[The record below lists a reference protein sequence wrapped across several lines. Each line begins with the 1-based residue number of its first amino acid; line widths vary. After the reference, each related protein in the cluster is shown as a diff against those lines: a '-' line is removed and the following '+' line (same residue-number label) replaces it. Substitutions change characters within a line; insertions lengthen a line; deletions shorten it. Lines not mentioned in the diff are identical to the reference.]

1 MWSWLDGTTT
11 AGLALALALAMALA
25 RLRWRWAAV
34 LVCVLLCCHVALLNQ
49 APGSPYFAQTLQSWE
64 QGRFVRFNG
73 LAEWLGWLW
82 PYAAIA
88 LALGRIRLASSESK
102 IGL

>member
-1 MWSWLDGTTT
+1 MWSWLDATTS
-11 AGLALALALAMALA
+11 AGLLAALVLAMALA
-25 RLRWRWAAV
+25 RLRWRWALV
-34 LVCVLLCCHVALLNQ
+34 LVFVLLCGHVALLNQ
-49 APGSPYFAQTLQSWE
+49 APASPYFAQTLQSWE

-88 LALGRIRLASSESK
+88 VVLTRLGHAAGEPK
-102 IGL
+102 IAP

>member
-1 MWSWLDGTTT
+1 
-11 AGLALALALAMALA
+11 
-25 RLRWRWAAV
+25 
-34 LVCVLLCCHVALLNQ
+34 
-49 APGSPYFAQTLQSWE
+49 LQSWE

-88 LALGRIRLASSESK
+88 LVLGRIRTSSSEPK
-102 IGL
+102 IGT